1 MLNAREALSLPILL
15 ISLSVFLPFQ
25 GSAAEIEAVTKPSA
39 DIELS
44 FVRPGKIGEVLVKE
58 GEAVKAGQILARLDD
73 KVEQIQLL
81 QLKAKATNRTKILA
95 AEAEL
100 LQKKEDL
107 KKLEE
112 ARKKGAATDWEVEHA
127 RLNVEIGLHSLELA
141 KFEHEQDRLKYEE
154 NQAEVERMR
163 LVSPINGLV
172 EDVTIEVGQ
181 SAQPLKTVI
190 RVVDVDPLR
199 VDVLAPIALAERLKP
214 NQTAYVSFPG
224 ASGQTDRQQ
233 GQGHIAFISA
243 FSRAGSDTL
252 RVRLEIPNQARGQP
266 GSGLGSALALQE
278 KPRLKEIS
286 SLQAG
291 LNLRKFMEIAAP
303 CRGKITEEPGA
314 QTG

>member
-1 MLNAREALSLPILL
+1 MFKAMETLFLQILL
-15 ISLSVFLPFQ
+15 ISLLVFLPFQ

-58 GEAVKAGQILARLDD
+58 GEAVKGGQLLARLDD
-73 KVEQIQLL
+73 KVEQIQLI
-81 QLKAKATNRTKILA
+81 QLKAKAANRTKIEA

-127 RLNVEIGLHSLELA
+127 RLNVDIGLHSVQFA

-154 NQAEVERMR
+154 NMAEVERMR

-190 RVVDVDPLR
+190 RVVDIDPLR
-199 VDVLAPIALAERLKP
+199 VDVLAPIALAERLQP
-214 NQTAYVSFPG
+214 NQTAYVSFP
-224 ASGQTDRQQ
+224 SGSKQAGSQK
-233 GQGHIAFISA
+233 GQGHITFISA

-252 RVRLEIPNQARGQP
+252 RVRLEIPNRALRPAGERVGVSFIP
-266 GSGLGSALALQE
+266 SGETTPKG
-278 KPRLKEIS
+278 
-286 SLQAG
+286 
-291 LNLRKFMEIAAP
+291 N
-303 CRGKITEEPGA
+303 
-314 QTG
+314 

>member
-1 MLNAREALSLPILL
+1 MFKAMETLFLQILL
-15 ISLSVFLPFQ
+15 ISLLVFLPFQ

-58 GEAVKAGQILARLDD
+58 GEAVKGGQLLARLDD
-73 KVEQIQLL
+73 KVEQIQLI
-81 QLKAKATNRTKILA
+81 QLKAKAANRTKIEA

-127 RLNVEIGLHSLELA
+127 RLNVDIGLHSVQFA

-154 NQAEVERMR
+154 NMAEVERMR

-190 RVVDVDPLR
+190 RVVDIDPLR
-199 VDVLAPIALAERLKP
+199 VDVLAPIALAERLQP
-214 NQTAYVSFPG
+214 NQTAYVSFP
-224 ASGQTDRQQ
+224 SGSKQAGSQQ
-233 GQGHIAFISA
+233 GQGHITFISA

-252 RVRLEIPNQARGQP
+252 RVRLEIPNRALRPAGERVGVSFIP
-266 GSGLGSALALQE
+266 SGETTPKG
-278 KPRLKEIS
+278 
-286 SLQAG
+286 
-291 LNLRKFMEIAAP
+291 N
-303 CRGKITEEPGA
+303 
-314 QTG
+314 

>member
-1 MLNAREALSLPILL
+1 MFNARETLSLQILL
-15 ISLSVFLPFQ
+15 ISLLIFLPFQ

-58 GEAVKAGQILARLDD
+58 GEAVKAGQLLARLDD

-81 QLKAKATNRTKILA
+81 QLMAKAANRTKIEA

-127 RLNVEIGLHSLELA
+127 RLNVEIGLHSVKFA

-154 NQAEVERMR
+154 NKAEVERMR

-199 VDVLAPIALAERLKP
+199 VDVLAPTALAEGLKP
-214 NQTAYVSFPG
+214 NQTAYISFPR
-224 ASGQTDRQQ
+224 ASEQTGRQQ
-233 GQGHIAFISA
+233 GQGRITFVSA

-252 RVRLEIPNQARGQP
+252 RVRLEIPNQALRPAGERVGVGFIP
-266 GSGLGSALALQE
+266 SGETNPKG
-278 KPRLKEIS
+278 
-286 SLQAG
+286 
-291 LNLRKFMEIAAP
+291 N
-303 CRGKITEEPGA
+303 
-314 QTG
+314 

>member
-1 MLNAREALSLPILL
+1 MFKAMETLFLQILL
-15 ISLSVFLPFQ
+15 ISLLVFLPFQ

-58 GEAVKAGQILARLDD
+58 GEAVKAGQLLARLDD
-73 KVEQIQLL
+73 KVEQIQLI
-81 QLKAKATNRTKILA
+81 QLKAKAANRTKIEA

-127 RLNVEIGLHSLELA
+127 RLNVDIGLHSVQFA

-154 NQAEVERMR
+154 NMAEVERMR

-190 RVVDVDPLR
+190 RVVDIDPLR
-199 VDVLAPIALAERLKP
+199 VDVLAPIALAERLQP
-214 NQTAYVSFPG
+214 NQTAYVSFS
-224 ASGQTDRQQ
+224 SGSKQAGSQQ
-233 GQGHIAFISA
+233 GQGHITFISA

-252 RVRLEIPNQARGQP
+252 RVRLEIPNRALRPAGERVGVSFIP
-266 GSGLGSALALQE
+266 SGETTPKG
-278 KPRLKEIS
+278 
-286 SLQAG
+286 
-291 LNLRKFMEIAAP
+291 N
-303 CRGKITEEPGA
+303 
-314 QTG
+314 

>member
-1 MLNAREALSLPILL
+1 MFKAMETLFLQILL
-15 ISLSVFLPFQ
+15 ISLLVFLPFQ

-58 GEAVKAGQILARLDD
+58 GEAVKGGQLLARLDD
-73 KVEQIQLL
+73 KVEQIQLI
-81 QLKAKATNRTKILA
+81 QLKAKAANRTKIEA

-127 RLNVEIGLHSLELA
+127 RLNVDIGLHSVQFA

-154 NQAEVERMR
+154 NMAEVERMR

-199 VDVLAPIALAERLKP
+199 VDVLAPIALAERLQP
-214 NQTAYVSFPG
+214 NQTAYVSFP
-224 ASGQTDRQQ
+224 SGSKQAGSQK
-233 GQGHIAFISA
+233 GQGRITFVSA

-252 RVRLEIPNQARGQP
+252 RVRLEIPNQALRPAGERVGVGFIP
-266 GSGLGSALALQE
+266 SGETNPKG
-278 KPRLKEIS
+278 
-286 SLQAG
+286 
-291 LNLRKFMEIAAP
+291 N
-303 CRGKITEEPGA
+303 
-314 QTG
+314 